1 VSREREVKLAMPAGF
16 VLPSLADPL
25 AGIFEQPTEALEL
38 DATYYD
44 TEDLRITRSGA
55 SIRRRND
62 EGWTV
67 KLPATPEADDD
78 GLVRDEH
85 HFTDDGSP
93 APPDAALDLVRAL
106 ARAAPVEPVARLRT
120 TRRRTRLTALDGTQ
134 LAEVVDDRVEVVD
147 GPPDS
152 EPFREIEIEWTDAI
166 SNAQRTAVLEHFRS
180 AAGVVD
186 PTPKVVRALGPR
198 ATAPPD
204 VVVPAEDRVTR
215 VDDVVRLAIA
225 SCVAKIIAHDPR
237 VRLGEDPEDVHQAR
251 VATRKLRSHLRTFE
265 ALVDERWATELR
277 DELRWLGDVLGAVRD
292 ADVLLERLDR
302 KVVRLPA
309 VDRPAAE
316 KLLDRLRSDLDR
328 RRIQLLDALRS
339 DRYLT
344 LLDRLV
350 LAARQPRLLLRVD
363 DEPDAEMLR
372 DLVRKPWKRLDNA
385 VEALGDEP
393 PDSALHS
400 VRIDVK
406 RARYAAEVL
415 VPAFGKKAR
424 AFVRAMTDL
433 QDVLGEHQDAVIAA
447 EWLRAT
453 AAQTDDEAQ
462 GFAAGQLAGIEHHDS
477 LTARGD
483 WPAAW
488 KRSSRRRLRDW
499 L

>member
-1 VSREREVKLAMPAGF
+1 MTREREVKLAMPAGF

-25 AGIFEQPTEALEL
+25 GGLFEQPTETLEL

-44 TEDLRITRSGA
+44 TSDLRLTRSGA
-55 SIRRRND
+55 SLRHRND

-67 KLPATPEADDD
+67 KLPAAPDADDD

-85 HFTDDGSP
+85 HFSDAGSST
-93 APPDAALDLVRAL
+93 PPDAALDLVL
-106 ARAAPVEPVARLRT
+106 AIARTAPVEPVARLHT
-120 TRRRTRLTALDGTQ
+120 TRRRTRITGLDGTQ

-147 GPPDS
+147 GPSGS
-152 EPFREIEIEWTDAI
+152 EPFREIEIEWGDAI
-166 SNAQRTAVLEHFRS
+166 SSSQRTAILEHFRS

-186 PTPKVVRALGPR
+186 PTPKIVRALGTP
-198 ATAPPD
+198 AAAPPD
-204 VVVPAEDRVTR
+204 VVVPAADRVTR
-215 VDDVVRLAIA
+215 VDEVVRLAIA
-225 SCVAKIIAHDPR
+225 SCVSQIIAHDPK

-251 VATRKLRSHLRTFE
+251 VATRKLRSHLRTFS

-292 ADVLLERLDR
+292 ADVLLERLDH

-328 RRIQLLDALRS
+328 RRIQLLEALRS
-339 DRYLT
+339 ERYLA

-363 DEPDAEMLR
+363 DESDVEVLR
-372 DLVRKPWKRLDNA
+372 ELVRKPWKRLDKA
-385 VEALGDEP
+385 VEALGDDP

-406 RARYAAEVL
+406 RARYAAEVV

-453 AAQTDDEAQ
+453 AAQADDEAQ

-477 LTARGD
+477 VAARGE
-483 WPAAW
+483 WPGAW